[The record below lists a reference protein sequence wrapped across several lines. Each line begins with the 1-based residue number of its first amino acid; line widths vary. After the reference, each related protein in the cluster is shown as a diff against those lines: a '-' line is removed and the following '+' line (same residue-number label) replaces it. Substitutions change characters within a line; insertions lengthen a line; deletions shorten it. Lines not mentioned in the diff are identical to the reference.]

1 MFNINDISKYKT
13 CRKKQV
19 EYWVCKPPEGTIVF
33 NKFEQYKDLLALR
46 NQLPQLQ
53 KRDFLTVD
61 ESMEL
66 RKTNPKLFEYIVH
79 LGAIT
84 TKQRCMVIYGTQG
97 ELYLTDYTT
106 VCTMFRVF
114 YNDAWVGLNTV
125 VNSRTKMYNNESVME
140 WCKAMSCSNKTH
152 YYACFVPK
160 EERGVPVECRI

>member
-1 MFNINDISKYKT
+1 MKWIFLYFIQKSYPF
-13 CRKKQV
+13 
-19 EYWVCKPPEGTIVF
+19 Y
-33 NKFEQYKDLLALR
+33 NKFFKLTLR

-66 RKTNPKLFEYIVH
+66 RKTNHKLFEYIIH

-97 ELYLTDYTT
+97 ELYLTVYTT

-114 YNDAWVGLNTV
+114 YNDAWVGLNICEYGQ
-125 VNSRTKMYNNESVME
+125 SLM
-140 WCKAMSCSNKTH
+140 
-152 YYACFVPK
+152 
-160 EERGVPVECRI
+160 G